1 MLFNSLEDLKAAVAN
16 LHNLFEQDPELF
28 HGARNLAF
36 YLSQNANPSNEY
48 AKNFLPNS
56 NDNRGEQLQE
66 DLKRA
71 KDYYRAQL
79 LKLAMI
85 TRRSS
90 NQYPYGGNDQ
100 SRKSA
105 HGENK
110 NSLESVVISNFS
122 QLVKPEGLKREI
134 ERNPSL
140 LKSSQGHIGVKREN
154 FLQQLLRRSAELGD
168 IEGLDRDYRLM
179 LLLGCI
185 DSFLENLDRTLVDV
199 SPGDGIPSPREA
211 ETNKELIRAL
221 MELSHEEG
229 ENLSRIIEDLSKSE
243 RAKPNH
249 KSLLEKI
256 YELLQF
262 LQKF

>member
-1 MLFNSLEDLKAAVAN
+1 M
-16 LHNLFEQDPELF
+16 
-28 HGARNLAF
+28 
-36 YLSQNANPSNEY
+36 
-48 AKNFLPNS
+48 
-56 NDNRGEQLQE
+56 
-66 DLKRA
+66 
-71 KDYYRAQL
+71 
-79 LKLAMI
+79 
-85 TRRSS
+85 
-90 NQYPYGGNDQ
+90 
-100 SRKSA
+100 
-105 HGENK
+105 
-110 NSLESVVISNFS
+110 ESVVISNFS

-134 ERNPSL
+134 ERNSSL
-140 LKSSQGHIGVKREN
+140 LKSPQGHIGIKREN

-168 IEGLDRDYRLM
+168 IEGLDCDYRLM
-179 LLLGCI
+179 LLLGYI

-221 MELSHEEG
+221 MELSHEER